1 VHGVSIE
8 TATLPEDWDQRTVAV
23 SNQATRGNTGYC
35 LEAHDLAAGKLVA
48 GREKDRIFVATLL
61 IEKLV
66 DSETLL
72 QRVAGLP
79 IEAERRESIARWI
92 RATVEDIA

>member
-1 VHGVSIE
+1 
-8 TATLPEDWDQRTVAV
+8 
-23 SNQATRGNTGYC
+23 
-35 LEAHDLAAGKLVA
+35 LEAHDLAASKLVA

-72 QRVAGLP
+72 QRVKVLP
-79 IEAERRESIARWI
+79 IEGERRESIVRWI
-92 RATVEDIA
+92 RATVEDLA